1 MKFSPKLVT
10 IFSDEFSVN
19 FSPFPGIFSGM
30 KKNDEWLSDEIFTKI
45 GKKNWDEFSVYFSP
59 LMVIFLGKSVSG

>member
-1 MKFSPKLVT
+1 MNFSPKLVT
-10 IFSDEFSVN
+10 IFSDEFSGY

-30 KKNDEWLSDEIFTKI
+30 KKNEWLCDEIFTKI